1 MSVISELKKLEE
13 YQQNELDNMVEEIKS
28 LRSKFYSEHNL
39 LELSKV
45 DTLSIL
51 MEALITSRLLYQG
64 KLK

>member
-1 MSVISELKKLEE
+1 MSVIYELKKLEE
-13 YQQNELDNMVEEIKS
+13 YQQDELDNMVEEIKS
-28 LRSKFYSEHNL
+28 LRSKFHSEHNL

-45 DTLSIL
+45 DTYSIL

>member
-13 YQQNELDNMVEEIKS
+13 YQQDELDNMVEEIKS
-28 LRSKFYSEHNL
+28 LRFKFYSEHNL

-51 MEALITSRLLYQG
+51 REALITSRLLYQG